1 MNVDLC
7 QILLVEDNAADVR
20 LTREGLL
27 DAKVANELHVVSD
40 GVEALDFLY
49 RRNGHE
55 SDPRPHI
62 VILDLNLPRRTGHE
76 VLAEMKKDPSLRQIP
91 VAVLT
96 TSGEDVDILRSYDL
110 GANCYLVK
118 PVDLDQFLKLVA
130 AIDEF
135 WLGVVRLPGHA

>member
-7 QILLVEDNAADVR
+7 QILLVEDNLADVR
-20 LTREGLL
+20 LTKEGLL

-55 SDPRPHI
+55 SAPRPHI

-76 VLAEMKKDPSLRQIP
+76 VLVEMKKDPSLRQIP

-96 TSGEDVDILRSYDL
+96 TSAEEIDILRSYDL

-118 PVDLDQFLKLVA
+118 PVDLNQFLKLVE

-135 WLGVVRLPGHA
+135 WLGVVRLPGHR